1 MWKKKY
7 IILNTKC
14 LLLALFQK
22 RDGQSLIEVLI
33 GLTIGALL
41 IGAAAMGIA
50 FMLRSTSTNDN
61 LQMASGM
68 AQSSIDKVRAFSGAD
83 WQNIYGLTKGT
94 STSYYLAASS
104 TRFFVVEGKEGVV
117 GNDITNG
124 LMGRWGFDE
133 ATGTVAYD
141 MSGNGINGNFI
152 NNPIRATSTCVVG
165 YCMNFAGSS
174 NISSSNAN
182 FKYTT
187 GTFSYWAKF
196 NQKNVTGGLFHLYE
210 GSTTDYIRSYIDSG
224 NQMDLVI
231 EDDNAGK
238 ISVRYDMDN
247 LGDFPG
253 NWFHVAW
260 TQDGSSVKLY
270 VNGEERILT
279 GTNSGSWWTSHL
291 LNNLSMRFGYAWAY
305 FDGWLDD
312 FRIYNRALSADE
324 VKQLYESPAFSRYF
338 TVEDVCRTNDASST
352 ISGVTPC
359 ETGSVDDP
367 STQRVTSIVEWASS
381 GNITDLALVDYITR
395 WKNAVFQQTDWL
407 GGSGDEN
414 VYTQPGTTYA
424 SSTNIDLE
432 SGSIRIHN
440 L

>member
-1 MWKKKY
+1 
-7 IILNTKC
+7 
-14 LLLALFQK
+14 
-22 RDGQSLIEVLI
+22 
-33 GLTIGALL
+33 
-41 IGAAAMGIA
+41 
-50 FMLRSTSTNDN
+50 
-61 LQMASGM
+61 
-68 AQSSIDKVRAFSGAD
+68 
-83 WQNIYGLTKGT
+83 
-94 STSYYLAASS
+94 
-104 TRFFVVEGKEGVV
+104 
-117 GNDITNG
+117 
-124 LMGRWGFDE
+124 
-133 ATGTVAYD
+133 
-141 MSGNGINGNFI
+141 
-152 NNPIRATSTCVVG
+152 
-165 YCMNFAGSS
+165 
-174 NISSSNAN
+174 
-182 FKYTT
+182 
-187 GTFSYWAKF
+187 
-196 NQKNVTGGLFHLYE
+196 
-210 GSTTDYIRSYIDSG
+210 
-224 NQMDLVI
+224 MDLVI